1 MINIGITGQSGFI
14 GWHLYHSLQLLK
26 DEFSLIEFDKSF
38 FENETL
44 LDSFVKSCDVIV
56 HLAAKNRDV
65 DQTVVYNVNVDLS
78 TKLVHSLKRTN
89 SRPNVIFSSSTQ
101 EQLDNPYG
109 KSKTLARNLLESWAL
124 EVDASF
130 SGLVIPNVFGPF
142 CKPFY
147 NSVVATFCHQLIQNE
162 SPQVHNDSEIRL
174 IYVGELVNKIIALIR
189 KPSNENIIHVTHT
202 ATIGVKN
209 LLSKLQYFKDS
220 YFDKG
225 IIPKVENIFDIQLFN
240 TFRSYIN
247 PESRYPVK
255 YIRHDDE
262 RGLFTELIRIECG
275 GQFSFSTTLPGITR
289 GNHFHTR
296 KIERFSVI
304 SGEAIIQLRKFGS
317 DKVFSF
323 CLSGKEPSYVDMPI
337 WYIHNITNIGK
348 ELLYTTFWINEFYD
362 SNDPDTYFE
371 KI

>member
-1 MINIGITGQSGFI
+1 MLNVGITGQSGFI
-14 GWHLYHSLQLLK
+14 GWHLYHTLKLLK
-26 DEFSLIEFDKSF
+26 DEVSLIEFDKTF
-38 FENETL
+38 FENENA

-65 DQTVVYNVNVDLS
+65 DQSVVYNVNVDLS
-78 TKLVHSLKRTN
+78 TKLVHALKRTN
-89 SRPNVIFSSSTQ
+89 SRPYVIFSSSTQ

-109 KSKTLARNLLESWAL
+109 KSKTLARNLLESWAI
-124 EVDASF
+124 EVNASF

-147 NSVVATFCHQLIQNE
+147 NSVVATFCHQLIQDE

-174 IYVGELVNKIIALIR
+174 IYVSELVNKIIELIR
-189 KPSNENIIHVTHT
+189 KPSDDNAIHIAHT
-202 ATIGVKN
+202 ATIGVIK
-209 LLSKLQYFKDS
+209 LLSKLEYFKDS

-225 IIPKVENIFDIQLFN
+225 VIPKVDNNFDIQLFN

-247 PESRYPVK
+247 PELRYPVK
-255 YIRHDDE
+255 YISNKDD
-262 RGLFTELIRIECG
+262 RGAFTELIRIESG
-275 GQFSFSTTLPGITR
+275 GQFSFSTTVPGITR
-289 GNHFHTR
+289 GDHFHTR

-323 CLSGKEPSYVDMPI
+323 HLSGNEPSYVDMPV
-337 WYIHNITNIGK
+337 WYIHNITNVGK
-348 ELLYTTFWINEFYD
+348 GLLYTTFWINEFYD
-362 SNDPDTYFE
+362 SKDPDTYFE
-371 KI
+371 KV